1 MGPYEQAIHL
11 LNFLAPAW
19 GVALFV
25 VLLSRLMGRAFMPTA
40 RTSGWTQSAWTQLWV
55 NGVLGSAVL
64 VAGLWVWGVDGKAAT
79 YGVLVLV
86 AGSSQWV
93 LCRAWRH

>member
-1 MGPYEQAIHL
+1 MGPDEQAIHL

-25 VLLSRLMGRAFMPTA
+25 VLLSRLMGRAFMSTA
-40 RTSGWTQSAWTQLWV
+40 RTSGWTQLWV

-64 VAGLWVWGVDGKAAT
+64 VAGLWLWGVDGKAAT